1 VVETTIK
8 ESSRKKLMAAALR
21 YEQGKQKAPAVVAKG
36 SGVVA
41 EKIIEMARKHG
52 IPLQENPELVQ
63 VLMKLDINQEIP
75 AELYQVVADIL
86 AMIYRASQQYKT
98 GNSPVF
104 NHGVAEN
111 TEKD

>member
-1 VVETTIK
+1 VVTDILEK
-8 ESSRKKLMAAALR
+8 QPSRKKLMAAALR

-41 EKIIEMARKHG
+41 EKIIEMAKRHG

-63 VLMKLDINQEIP
+63 VLMKLEINQEIP

-86 AMIYRASQQYKT
+86 AMIYRASQQYH
-98 GNSPVF
+98 P
-104 NHGVAEN
+104 
-111 TEKD
+111 

>member
-1 VVETTIK
+1 MTEKVEK

-41 EKIIEMARKHG
+41 EKILEMAKKHG
-52 IPLQENPELVQ
+52 IPLQENPELIQ

-86 AMIYRASQQYKT
+86 AMIYRASQQYK
-98 GNSPVF
+98 S
-104 NHGVAEN
+104 
-111 TEKD
+111 

>member
-1 VVETTIK
+1 MVESGVLDKQSTQ
-8 ESSRKKLMAAALR
+8 KKMMAAALR
-21 YEQGKQKAPAVVAKG
+21 YEQGKHKAPTVVAKG

-41 EKIIEMARKHG
+41 EKIIEMARIHG

-86 AMIYRASQQYKT
+86 AMIYRASQKYQ
-98 GNSPVF
+98 P
-104 NHGVAEN
+104 
-111 TEKD
+111 